1 MRRRE
6 FITLMGAAAAWP
18 LAARAQSMLPTI
30 GFLNSRA
37 PGESSRLLEAFHQ
50 GLKDRGFVEG
60 HNVKIEYRFAHN
72 QNERLPALATDL
84 VQRQVTAIVSMAGT
98 PGALAAKA
106 ATKVIPIVFQAGAD
120 MTFCGANVRFM
131 TQSVHWSLRSWDWM
145 TAMLVRRCVW
155 LS

>member
-1 MRRRE
+1 LI
-6 FITLMGAAAAWP
+6 FSHTFDGPDLYGALSFFETMP
-18 LAARAQSMLPTI
+18 
-30 GFLNSRA
+30 SR
-37 PGESSRLLEAFHQ
+37 PKLTNRSKHSSRLLEAFHQ